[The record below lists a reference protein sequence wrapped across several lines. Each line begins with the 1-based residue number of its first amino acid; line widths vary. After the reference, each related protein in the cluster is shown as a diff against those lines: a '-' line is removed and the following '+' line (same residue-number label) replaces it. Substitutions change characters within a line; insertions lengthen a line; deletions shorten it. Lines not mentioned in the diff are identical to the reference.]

1 MFAAWSLWWA
11 GLFKKYVSITK
22 PGIIVGNLI
31 TVVGGFCLAS
41 KSHVDF
47 VQLATTLLGIALVIA
62 SGCVF
67 NNVIDQ
73 DIDRAMARTQN
84 RVMAQHE
91 ISNPIAIAYAVFLGV
106 GGMGLLAIQVNELS
120 AAISALGLFTYVVVY
135 TLWLKRSSAR
145 STEIGS
151 IAGATPI
158 VVGYTAVTNT
168 LDGAAAILFM
178 LLCLWQIPHSYAIT
192 IFRYADYE
200 SASIPVL
207 PVIKGI
213 RATKV
218 SIFFYSVLF
227 LLCLGLL
234 TVFHYTGYAYLV
246 ITISGAAFWVWQ
258 TWQGF
263 QTGNDAVWAKKVFLF
278 SVILISIFS
287 AMLAM
292 NSSIESLGCLLFR
305 LCQS

>member
-1 MFAAWSLWWA
+1 MFAVLSLWCVN
-11 GLFKKYVSITK
+11 LFKKYVSITK

-31 TVVGGFCLAS
+31 TVIGGFCLAS

-67 NNVIDQ
+67 NNIIDQ

-84 RVMAQHE
+84 RVMAQRE
-91 ISNPIAIAYAVFLGV
+91 ISNPMAIGYAMLLGAA
-106 GGMGLLAIQVNELS
+106 GMALLAIQVNGLS
-120 AAISALGLFTYVVVY
+120 AGISALGLFTYVVIY
-135 TLWLKRSSAR
+135 SLWLKRSSAR

-168 LDGAAAILFM
+168 LDGAAAILFA

-192 IFRYADYE
+192 IFRYSDYK

-207 PVIKGI
+207 PLIKGI

-227 LLCLGLL
+227 LACLGLL
-234 TVFHYTGYAYLV
+234 TFFHYTGYVYLV
-246 ITISGAAFWVWQ
+246 ITVAGAVFWVWQ

-263 QTGNDAVWAKKVFLF
+263 KTDNDALWAKKVFLF

-287 AMLAM
+287 AMLSI
-292 NSSIESLGCLLFR
+292 NSSVESLLRLLYGP
-305 LCQS
+305 